1 MSATKVHPFERVGL
15 GKAPFRV
22 AGYEKRVFY
31 ACPGAPPQCGGSC
44 DYCGTGIV
52 HTFVIASADG
62 KRFVVG
68 SDCVAK
74 TGDRAM
80 VREAGAVRREH
91 LARESA
97 AARAERRATIAAER
111 AARGAANVA
120 THADDLAKLDE
131 IAENGGGRMAE
142 IAADMAQGVR
152 AGRFYTDRMRDAVAR
167 MWKAHTFVP
176 SHVGTVGQMASLVL
190 TFLGTRQI
198 GESEWGR
205 KYIWRFADAD
215 GNPVVWFTNWEPIEG
230 RLDRIQDERGHVHA
244 VKVRAKIKSHDNYN
258 GKAQT
263 VIERAKIVWP
273 DLEEYVAA

>member
-31 ACPGAPPQCGGSC
+31 ACPGAPMQCGGSC

-52 HTFVIASADG
+52 HTFIIVSADG

-80 VREAGAVRREH
+80 VREAGAARREYQ
-91 LARESA
+91 ARESK
-97 AARAERRATIAAER
+97 AARDERRGSHR
-111 AARGAANVA
+111 RRARGAANVA
-120 THADDLAKLDE
+120 AHADDLAKLGE
-131 IAENGGGRMAE
+131 IAENGSGRLAE
-142 IAADMAQGVR
+142 IAADMAQGIR

-167 MWKAHTFVP
+167 MWKAYTFEP
-176 SHVGTVGQMASLVL
+176 SHVGTVGKMANLVL

-198 GESEWGR
+198 GENEWGR
-205 KYIWRFADAD
+205 RYIWRFADAA

-244 VKVRAKIKSHDNYN
+244 VKVRAKIKAHETYN

-263 VIERAKIVWP
+263 VIERAKIAWP
-273 DLEEYVAA
+273 DLGEEYAAA